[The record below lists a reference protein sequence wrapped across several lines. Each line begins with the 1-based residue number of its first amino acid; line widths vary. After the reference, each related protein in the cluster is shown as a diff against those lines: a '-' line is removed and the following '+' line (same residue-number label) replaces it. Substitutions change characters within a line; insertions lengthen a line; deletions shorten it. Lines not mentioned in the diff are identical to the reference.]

1 MIRTSHRHTLRASYI
16 GYITQAIVN
25 NFCPLLFLTFQR
37 EFGLSLGQIT
47 LITTVNFAV
56 QLLIDFLSTL
66 FVDRIGYRKC
76 IVAAHVFAAAGLA
89 GLTCFPAFFPTPYAG
104 LMTAVV
110 LYGIG
115 GGLIEVLISPI
126 VESCPTEGKAAA
138 MSLLHSFY
146 CWGQAGLVFFSALFF
161 RAIGIAHWRVLA
173 LLWALVPLLNTF
185 YFALVPIYP
194 VVPEN
199 VKAIPLSQLLR
210 RKTFWLLMVL
220 MVCAG
225 ASELAMSQWS
235 SAFAEAGL
243 RVSKTVGDLAGPCA
257 FALCMGTARALYGHF
272 AARLPLRT
280 AMVGSAALCAVCYA
294 LAAFSASPALS
305 LAGCA
310 LCGFSVG
317 IFWPGTFSM
326 AAEALP
332 GGGTA
337 MYALMALAGDVGCS
351 GGPTLVGLIAD
362 AGPGLKAALPVGI
375 AFAAGIMALVPLLRR
390 RKTH

>member
-1 MIRTSHRHTLRASYI
+1 MIRTSHRHPLRASYI

-210 RKTFWLLMVL
+210 RKPFWLLMVL

-243 RVSKTVGDLAGPCA
+243 QVSKTVGDLAGPCA
-257 FALCMGTARALYGHF
+257 FALCMGTARALYGRF

-294 LAAFSASPALS
+294 LAAFSGSPALS

>member
-161 RAIGIAHWRVLA
+161 RAVGIAHWRFLA

-257 FALCMGTARALYGHF
+257 FALCMGTARALYGRF

-294 LAAFSASPALS
+294 LAAFSGSPALS

-337 MYALMALAGDVGCS
+337 LYALMALAGDVGCS

>member
-257 FALCMGTARALYGHF
+257 FALCMGSARALYGRF

-337 MYALMALAGDVGCS
+337 LYALMALAGDVGCS